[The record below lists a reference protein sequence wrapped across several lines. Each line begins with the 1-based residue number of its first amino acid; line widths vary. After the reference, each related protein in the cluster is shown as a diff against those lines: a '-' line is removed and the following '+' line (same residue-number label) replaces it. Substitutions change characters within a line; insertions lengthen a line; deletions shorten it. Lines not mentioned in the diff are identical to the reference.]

1 MKNGANSSD
10 VPTPDQ
16 PARLIRNN
24 RVRVLNCGGAG
35 CLLETG
41 HAVAVNTVAGL
52 QVWFGGRMFEDVVRV
67 VRCESIVASSK
78 IYRVAVEF
86 LSVTPAYAGSLR
98 FLLRGEI
105 SELAGLLDARMQSE

>member
-1 MKNGANSSD
+1 MRNRPNSP
-10 VPTPDQ
+10 VGPPQDQ
-16 PARLIRNN
+16 QARLIRNN

-41 HAVAVNTVAGL
+41 HPVAVNTVAGL
-52 QVWFGGRMFEDVVRV
+52 QVWFGARMFEDVVRV
-67 VRCESIVASSK
+67 VRCESIVASSN

-98 FLLRGEI
+98 YLLRGEI
-105 SELAGLLDARMQSE
+105 SQLEGLLDARMQSE